1 MKRFKSVRCKI
12 PFFNPVLGIL
22 HENQII
28 QMLRD
33 LNISYHFLFIC
44 IKIKDQTLFNYDEEI
59 NLFLFSGAKT
69 AISLAYER
77 VEYSVLCPE
86 PEYG

>member
-1 MKRFKSVRCKI
+1 MKRFKSARCKI
-12 PFFNPVLGIL
+12 PFFNPVHWKR

-33 LNISYHFLFIC
+33 LNISQYFLFIC
-44 IKIKDQTLFNYDEEI
+44 IKIKDQILFKYDEEI